1 MKTSR
6 HLPVYSLLL
15 AAVLPLLAFAA
26 SESPSLLLEKGIYA
40 EEIERNLDS
49 AIKTRYAAEPAN
61 VPAWLPLM
69 YWRAMLNGSG
79 KLGPLMND
87 RYPDIRPTGVREY
100 VARLAT
106 ERAPGGAH

>member
-1 MKTSR
+1 MGAPMTVK
-6 HLPVYSLLL
+6 SLGTFS
-15 AAVLPLLAFAA
+15 A
-26 SESPSLLLEKGIYA
+26 
-40 EEIERNLDS
+40 LDA

-69 YWRAMLNGSG
+69 YWRAMLNGTG

-87 RYPDIRPTGVREY
+87 RYPDLRPTGVREY

-106 ERAPGGAH
+106 ERTSGAQG

>member
-1 MKTSR
+1 MDGERPPK
-6 HLPVYSLLL
+6 LFVAGDSL
-15 AAVLPLLAFAA
+15 
-26 SESPSLLLEKGIYA
+26 SLDRLVKEVEAGLGAPMTVKSLGSFGD
-40 EEIERNLDS
+40 LDA

-106 ERAPGGAH
+106 ERASSGAQG

>member
-1 MKTSR
+1 
-6 HLPVYSLLL
+6 
-15 AAVLPLLAFAA
+15 
-26 SESPSLLLEKGIYA
+26 
-40 EEIERNLDS
+40 
-49 AIKTRYAAEPAN
+49 
-61 VPAWLPLM
+61 M

-106 ERAPGGAH
+106 ERTSGGAQG